1 MKRSDA
7 SMIMK
12 IAVMSRLGLSNR
24 YAMCDGC
31 KNDCRTRLSGFHFM
45 PGGRVIYE
53 REQRVRTIRGLLSA
67 LAKRIQESHSMS
79 TANLNADDDA
89 IVAATRK
96 WLERAVIGLNLC
108 PFAKSVYVK
117 EQVRYVV
124 SNATTPE
131 ALLETLMDELQR
143 LSDTPAEAVDTT
155 LLIHPFVLTD
165 FEDYNEFLDVADAA
179 VEDMQLD
186 GELQVASFHPDY
198 QFADTDVNDISNY
211 TNRAPY
217 PILHL
222 LREDSIARAV
232 DAFPDAADIFEKNI
246 DTMERLGHD
255 GWDKLDVGPAR

>member
-1 MKRSDA
+1 
-7 SMIMK
+7 
-12 IAVMSRLGLSNR
+12 
-24 YAMCDGC
+24 
-31 KNDCRTRLSGFHFM
+31 
-45 PGGRVIYE
+45 
-53 REQRVRTIRGLLSA
+53 
-67 LAKRIQESHSMS
+67 MS
-79 TANLNADDDA
+79 TPNLNADDHA
-89 IVAATRK
+89 IVGATRR
-96 WLERAVIGLNLC
+96 WLEQAVIGLNLC

-124 SNATTPE
+124 SNATEPE
-131 ALLETLMDELQR
+131 QLLETLMDELQR
-143 LSDTPAEAVDTT
+143 LSDTSPEQVDTT

-179 VEDMQLD
+179 LEDMQLE

-217 PILHL
+217 PTLHL

-232 DAFPDAADIFEKNI
+232 EAFPQAEAIFEKNI
-246 DTMERLGHD
+246 ETMEALGHD